1 VLERFSDDARQV
13 VRHAQEESRQLGH
26 DSLGVEH
33 LLLGVALTAPAL
45 LRVTADDVRAQVVER
60 LGTGTQRVE
69 GSVPFTAG
77 AKGALERSLT
87 GALQRGD
94 QQIAP
99 EHLLMAL
106 LADERV
112 AAVLRGCGEP
122 PAGAMFD

>member
-13 VRHAQEESRQLGH
+13 ILYAQEECRQLGH

-33 LLLGVALTAPAL
+33 LLLGVARTDPTL
-45 LRVTADDVRAQVVER
+45 LRVNAEDVRAHVVER
-60 LGTGTQRVE
+60 LGTSTQQVE

-87 GALQRGD
+87 GALQQGGR
-94 QQIAP
+94 QITP

-106 LADERV
+106 LMDERV
-112 AAVLRGCGEP
+112 AAVLRDSGEP
-122 PAGAMFD
+122 PAE